1 MTRRVPAA
9 ALALLLAA
17 CGDVWAG
24 PPTETLRDAFAA
36 VNYLLQDLQL
46 QENSDERLAEIR
58 GVVGDHFDLREA
70 ARLALGREWETRTPA
85 ERDEFVQLY
94 ADLLRHAYFSGIA
107 ARARVQGGLVVNY
120 RDETIEG
127 DRAAVVT
134 TVVGRDGGEIPVE
147 YRMRKDGD
155 RWLVYDVVIAGV
167 SLATNYRAQFA
178 RVIRSSSYPEL
189 VAQVRAKTAE
199 VPGVPVAAE
208 PAVQEAGPPAPVP
221 RLEVER
227 EPAPAAPEPPASP
240 PPAPPARV
248 VTSFY
253 WIQVGAFRNA
263 ETAVRLATR
272 LLLQDLPVSL
282 DAVAVPAGQPGTL
295 ARVRVGPFGDE
306 AGAAATLRSLRTPG
320 AHPFIAR
327 ESD

>member
-1 MTRRVPAA
+1 MIRSVPAA
-9 ALALLLAA
+9 ALALVLAA

-46 QENSDERLAEIR
+46 QGNSDERLAEIR
-58 GVVGDHFDLREA
+58 GVVGDHLDFREA

-127 DRAAVVT
+127 DRATVVT

-167 SLATNYRAQFA
+167 SLAANYRAQFT
-178 RVIRSSSYPEL
+178 RVIRGSSYPGL
-189 VAQVRAKTAE
+189 IAQVRAKTAE
-199 VPGVPVAAE
+199 VSGVPVADAPAVLEAE
-208 PAVQEAGPPAPVP
+208 PAAPIP

-227 EPAPAAPEPPASP
+227 ETAPAAPEPPASP

-248 VTSFY
+248 VTLSY

-263 ETAVRLATR
+263 DTAVRLATR

-282 DAVAVPAGQPGTL
+282 DAVAVPAGQRGTL

-306 AGAAATLRSLRTPG
+306 AEAAATLRSLRTTG